1 MNTDDELFASYVAGE
16 RADDDVQMRELF
28 ARQPQLREL
37 ARELVALREQVDR
50 DARLERDVIS
60 LAKRETTAADRARV
74 GEALRAGAG
83 LRRPFVLRRVVTL
96 AAAAA
101 VVLGAALYFRAGD
114 ETPKTEHFL
123 SVGGSIALDAP
134 EEPLR
139 AGVALTWAEV
149 ERGSERRVEL
159 SANER
164 WKLTFEAAV
173 GGASSAK
180 LLLESRCASATWT
193 PRAADLASWPERVL
207 LTIHRVEAGPEGRE
221 LSSSPVYSLQVSR

>member
-16 RADDDVQMRELF
+16 LAEEDAQVRGLLARE
-28 ARQPQLREL
+28 PQLREK
-37 ARELVALREQVDR
+37 ARELIALREQVDQ
-50 DARLERDVIS
+50 DVRLEREVIE

-74 GEALRAGAG
+74 EEALRAGAG
-83 LRRPFVLRRVVTL
+83 VRRPFAWRRVVTL

-101 VVLGAALYFRAGD
+101 VVLGAALYFRASD
-114 ETPKTEHFL
+114 ETSKAEHFL

-134 EEPLR
+134 QQPLR

-159 SANER
+159 SSNER

-180 LLLESRCASATWT
+180 LLLESRCTSATWT

-207 LTIHRVEAGPEGRE
+207 LTIHRVEVGPEGRE
-221 LSSSPVYSLQVSR
+221 LATSPVYSLQLSR